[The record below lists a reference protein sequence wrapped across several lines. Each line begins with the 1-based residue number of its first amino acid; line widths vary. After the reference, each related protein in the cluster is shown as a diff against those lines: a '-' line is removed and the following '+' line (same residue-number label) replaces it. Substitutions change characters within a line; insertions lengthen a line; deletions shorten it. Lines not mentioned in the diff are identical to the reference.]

1 MNKARK
7 EGGADGGQWIAFG
20 TAFVTACTAIWLSKV
35 SEIVPEPYLVSSMN
49 QEFDLEANLY
59 S

>member
-1 MNKARK
+1 MSKARK
-7 EGGADGGQWIAFG
+7 EGVADGGQWIAIG

-49 QEFDLEANLY
+49 QELDLEAN
-59 S
+59 